1 MNLLTQNQQ
10 KSITHGSPEERVTQ
24 LLTHIEKQAWTE
36 YLPLQPKD
44 NGLLC

>member
-1 MNLLTQNQQ
+1 MNLPTQNQQ

-24 LLTHIEKQAWTE
+24 LLTHIEKQARTE
-36 YLPLQPKD
+36 YLSLKLKD